1 MKNSIWKFLD
11 KTASVLYPVLLAV
24 ILFIFYPPYYAISD
38 EQAYLST
45 AYALGKGTFFLD
57 NAGLKNTIAA
67 IRTENHLINK
77 YPVGNSLLLAPF
89 TIINW
94 KLGFLRNYIFFF
106 AGFLLFLKIL
116 DHYGIERKMAL
127 LYLLHP
133 SIILYSRTLMSDI
146 PSMFFALLGVY
157 LILKKRYYLGGI
169 FLGFNLLI
177 RYTNLLIPLGIC
189 TGLLFEKRFKDVL
202 KILPGVFLGLGL
214 LLLYNWIAWGD
225 IFLPFVKTGGR
236 RFSIKYLWTSG
247 LYYLISLN
255 VLYPFMLVITLIQGI
270 KRKFTGFLFTTLM
283 FLITY
288 SFYYY
293 IHKGSNL
300 IETLVMGQRFMLP
313 VIPLMLLLY
322 ANYVDRGHS
331 LKISL
336 TWILPLLFILDTE
349 MIWKHQIYLNRHRKM
364 AETVLNKTRGSDILI
379 LSSETIELINPFIS
393 QQNWVS
399 LNQLNNINLSH
410 YKNIFLVIRR
420 ESDKNNFPDISRIAP
435 VKSRLPIYMGKGIII
450 YKLIP
455 PIDRK
460 G

>member
-1 MKNSIWKFLD
+1 
-11 KTASVLYPVLLAV
+11 VLVAV

-45 AYALGKGTFFLD
+45 AYALGKGTLFLD

-67 IRTENHLINK
+67 IRTEKHLINK

-94 KLGFLRNYIFFF
+94 KLGFLRNYIFFL

-116 DHYGIERKMAL
+116 DHYSIDRKMGL

-157 LILKKRYYLGGI
+157 LILKKKYYLAGI

-189 TGLLFEKRFKDVL
+189 AGILLEKRFKDVL
-202 KILPGVFLGLGL
+202 KILPGVFLGLSL
-214 LLLYNWIAWGD
+214 LLLYNWIAWGSF
-225 IFLPFVKTGGR
+225 ILPFIRT
-236 RFSIKYLWTSG
+236 
-247 LYYLISLN
+247 
-255 VLYPFMLVITLIQGI
+255 TLIQGI

-293 IHKGSNL
+293 IDRGSNL

-322 ANYVDRGHS
+322 TNNVDRRHA
-331 LKISL
+331 LKITL
-336 TWILPLLFILDTE
+336 TWILPLLFIFDTG

-364 AETVLNKTRGSDILI
+364 AETVLNKTRESDILI
-379 LSSETIELINPFIS
+379 LSSEAIELINPFIF

-420 ESDKNNFPDISRIAP
+420 ESDKNNFPDISRIASG
-435 VKSRLPIYMGKGIII
+435 KSRLPIYMGKEIII
-450 YKLIP
+450 YKLLP

>member
-1 MKNSIWKFLD
+1 MKNSTWKSSD
-11 KTASVLYPVLLAV
+11 KIPLILYPMLLAI

-45 AYALGKGTFFLD
+45 AYALGKGTLFLD

-67 IRTENHLINK
+67 IRTEKHLINK

-116 DHYGIERKMAL
+116 DHYSIDRKMAL

-157 LILKKRYYLGGI
+157 LILKKKYYLAGI

-189 TGLLFEKRFKDVL
+189 AGILLEKRFKDVL
-202 KILPGVFLGLGL
+202 KILPGVFLGLSL
-214 LLLYNWIAWGD
+214 LLLYNWIAWGSF
-225 IFLPFVKTGGR
+225 ILPFIRTGGGT
-236 RFSIKYLWTSG
+236 FSMKYLGTSG

-293 IHKGSNL
+293 IDRGSNL

-322 ANYVDRGHS
+322 TNNVDRRHA
-331 LKISL
+331 LKITL
-336 TWILPLLFILDTE
+336 TWILPLLFIFDIG

-364 AETVLNKTRGSDILI
+364 AETVLNKTRESDILI
-379 LSSETIELINPFIS
+379 LSSEAIELINPFIS

-399 LNQLNNINLSH
+399 LNQLNNINLSQ
-410 YKNIFLVIRR
+410 YKNIFLIIRR
-420 ESDKNNFPDISRIAP
+420 ESDKNNFPDISRIASG
-435 VKSRLPIYMGKGIII
+435 KSRLPIYMGKEIII
-450 YKLIP
+450 YKLLP

>member
-1 MKNSIWKFLD
+1 MKNSIWKSSD
-11 KTASVLYPVLLAV
+11 KIALILYPVLLAV
-24 ILFIFYPPYYAISD
+24 ILFIFYPPFYAISD

-45 AYALGKGTFFLD
+45 AYALGKGTLFLD
-57 NAGLKNTIAA
+57 NAGLKNSFAVIT
-67 IRTENHLINK
+67 TKSHLINK
-77 YPVGNSLLLAPF
+77 YPIGNSLLLTPF

-94 KLGFLRNYIFFF
+94 KFGFLRNYIFFF
-106 AGFLLFLKIL
+106 AGFILFLKIF
-116 DHYGIERKMAL
+116 DHYGIDRKMAL

-157 LILKKRYYLGGI
+157 LILKKKYYLAGI
-169 FLGFNLLI
+169 SLGFNLLI
-177 RYTNLLIPLGIC
+177 RYTNLLLPLGIC
-189 TGLLFEKRFKDVL
+189 TGLLLEKRSKDAL
-202 KILPGVFLGLGL
+202 KILPGVFLGLVL
-214 LLLYNWIAWGD
+214 LLLYNWKAWGD
-225 IFLPFVKTGGR
+225 FTLPFIRTGGGT
-236 RFSIKYLWTSG
+236 FSMKYLKTSG

-293 IHKGSNL
+293 IDRGSNL

-313 VIPLMLLLY
+313 VIPLLLLLY
-322 ANYVDRGHS
+322 AYYLDRK
-331 LKISL
+331 LPFKIIL
-336 TWILPLLFILDTE
+336 PWILPLLFILDTG

-379 LSSETIELINPFIS
+379 LSSEAIELINPFIS

-420 ESDKNNFPDISRIAP
+420 ESDKNNFPDISRIASEM
-435 VKSRLPIYMGKGIII
+435 SRHPIYMGKEIII
-450 YKLIP
+450 YKLVP